1 MRPISSVPANP
12 PLPEAWFSRVNT
24 DDGMVIS
31 NAPSRLSEK
40 TTNSAAMKP
49 LTHGL
54 APSCTTPTGPSTA
67 VITRPSPENSTMI
80 PRQKTT
86 ACRIASRRPPDC
98 RLRKY
103 DMVMGIIGKQHG
115 VKMEATPK
123 PKAARRKRDQ
133 LCAGAAGL
141 CPGGA
146 GAGSF
151 TRAKPTGGTGV
162 EGVTAGSIVILAVP
176 DHLPGTQVLS
186 LQVWKRAAIS
196 TVVAP
201 AGASGRVLTNSAKAA
216 EPSNVS
222 VSLLKLGSNARLG
235 EI

>member
-1 MRPISSVPANP
+1 
-12 PLPEAWFSRVNT
+12 
-24 DDGMVIS
+24 
-31 NAPSRLSEK
+31 
-40 TTNSAAMKP
+40 
-49 LTHGL
+49 
-54 APSCTTPTGPSTA
+54 
-67 VITRPSPENSTMI
+67 
-80 PRQKTT
+80 
-86 ACRIASRRPPDC
+86 
-98 RLRKY
+98 
-103 DMVMGIIGKQHG
+103 MGIIGEHG

-123 PKAARRKRDQ
+123 GRKRREGRGP

-151 TRAKPTGGTGV
+151 NRAKPTGGTGV

-222 VSLLKLGSNARLG
+222 VSTVEVGIERALGRDLIEVSAPYHGVRRQSKTTPG
-235 EI
+235 